1 MKPCPLWGNLSPM
14 VSVKTDNRELRSIG
28 ASPGIAIG
36 PARIADRSRVAVV
49 EVDILPVEVS
59 AEVERFKNALA
70 AAQEEIRAIKKELEA
85 ERGPEHLYVLDTHLL
100 IMQDSMLTRETVG
113 FIESDRINA
122 EAALQ
127 RTLRKFQEFFAGIDD
142 EYLRER
148 SVDVETVVERI
159 LRSMVGKPHEPLSN
173 LEGMAII
180 VAHDLSPADVLQI
193 DKSKVIGFV
202 TDLGG
207 KTSHSA
213 ILARALEIPAVVG
226 LERITAEVSEGD
238 ILIIDGLTG
247 VVVIN
252 PDQETFREYL
262 RRKQHYEYLE
272 RELLKLRD
280 LPAETTDGHRMR
292 LKGNVEFPEEIASL
306 RGHGGEGIGLYRTE
320 MLFFNRQE
328 LPDEEEQFAAYAE
341 VIREMAP
348 HPVTIRTLDVGGD
361 KFVANLNLADEL
373 NPALGL
379 RAIRL
384 SLRQPET
391 FKPQLRAILRASAMG
406 KVRIFF
412 PMISGVAE
420 IRAVKALLEAAKQ
433 ELRLKGVPFDEQ
445 IQIGIMIEIPSAVV
459 IADLLARE
467 VDFFSVGTNDLIQY
481 SLAIDRTN
489 EHLTNLYQPLHPAVL
504 RSLKMVVD
512 AAHAAGIDA
521 CICGEMAGEPEY
533 LPILLGL
540 GFDELSMNAI
550 SILRVKKILRR
561 CSRAEAE
568 KLVCRALSYATAEE
582 VEAFL
587 KAEIAA
593 NYSESFD

>member
-1 MKPCPLWGNLSPM
+1 MALGKIN
-14 VSVKTDNRELRSIG
+14 NRLLQGIG

-36 PARIADRSRVAVV
+36 QVRITDRSRVVV
-49 EVDILPVEVS
+49 SEREVARDEVPVEI
-59 AEVERFKNALA
+59 ERFRSALA
-70 AAQEEIRAIKKELEA
+70 KAKEDLRALKKLLAVDKGE
-85 ERGPEHLYVLDTHLL
+85 EHLYVIDTHLL
-100 IMQDSMLTRETVG
+100 ILEDGMLIRETQG
-113 FIESDRINA
+113 FIENEMINA
-122 EAALQ
+122 EAALKK
-127 RTLRKFQEFFAGIDD
+127 TLRKFQAFFAEIED

-148 SVDVETVVERI
+148 CGDVETVVERI
-159 LRSMVGKPHEPLSN
+159 LRNMAGKSQESLN
-173 LEGMAII
+173 AGEGQTIV

-193 DKSKVIGFV
+193 NKTKVIGFV

-213 ILARALEIPAVVG
+213 ILARALDVPAVVG
-226 LERITAEVSEGD
+226 MERVTSEITDGD
-238 ILIIDGLTG
+238 VLIIDGATG

-252 PDQETFREYL
+252 PDRDTFQDYL

-272 RELLKLRD
+272 SELLKIKD
-280 LPAETTDGHRMR
+280 LPAETIDGHRVL
-292 LKGNVEFPEEIASL
+292 LKGNVEFLEEIPSL
-306 RGHGGEGIGLYRTE
+306 KSHGAEGIGLYRTE
-320 MLFFNRQE
+320 MLFFNRE
-328 LPDEEEQFAAYAE
+328 TPPGEEEQFEIYAK
-341 VIREMAP
+341 VVRAMAP
-348 HPVTIRTLDVGGD
+348 QPVTIRTLDVGGD
-361 KFVANLNLADEL
+361 KFVADLNLDDEM

-384 SLRQPET
+384 SLRQPEI

-420 IRAVKALLEAAKQ
+420 IRAVKCILEEAKE
-433 ELRLKGVPFDEQ
+433 ELRNEGITFDEW
-445 IQIGIMIEIPSAVV
+445 IKIGIMVEVPSAVI

-489 EHLTNLYQPLHPAVL
+489 EHLSSLYEPLHPAVL

-512 AAHAAGIDA
+512 AAHAAGIES
-521 CICGEMAGEPEY
+521 CICGEMAGEAEY

-540 GFDELSMNAI
+540 GFNELSMNAV

-561 CSRAEAE
+561 CSKSEAE
-568 KLVCRALSYATAEE
+568 KLVARALTYSTAQE
-582 VEAFL
+582 VDLFL
-587 KAEIAA
+587 KHEIAA
-593 NYSESFD
+593 RFS

>member
-1 MKPCPLWGNLSPM
+1 MGSAKINNKVMQG
-14 VSVKTDNRELRSIG
+14 IG

-36 PARIADRSRVAVV
+36 QARIADRSRVKVIEEPVAR
-49 EVDILPVEVS
+49 EQIPVE
-59 AEVERFKNALA
+59 AERFKNALQTAKDELNALKQQIA
-70 AAQEEIRAIKKELEA
+70 AEKGE
-85 ERGPEHLYVLDTHLL
+85 EHLYVIDTHLL
-100 IMQDSMLTRETVG
+100 ILEDSMLLRETLG
-113 FIESDRINA
+113 FIENEGINA
-122 EAALQ
+122 EAALK
-127 RTLRKFQEFFAGIDD
+127 RTLLKFREFFATIEDD
-142 EYLRER
+142 YLRER
-148 SVDVETVVERI
+148 YGDVETVVERI
-159 LRSMVGKPHEPLSN
+159 LRNMVGKSQESLN
-173 LEGMAII
+173 GGKGQTVI

-193 DKSKVIGFV
+193 DKGKVIGFV

-213 ILARALEIPAVVG
+213 ILSRALDIPAVVG
-226 LERITAEVSEGD
+226 LERVTTEIANGD
-238 ILIIDGLTG
+238 MLIIDGATG

-252 PDQETFREYL
+252 PDRATFHDYL

-280 LPAETTDGHRMR
+280 LPAETTDGHRIV
-292 LKGNVEFPEEIASL
+292 LKGNVEFPEEIPSL
-306 RGHGGEGIGLYRTE
+306 KGHGAEGIGLYRTE
-320 MLFFNRQE
+320 MLFFNRTS
-328 LPDEEEQFAAYAE
+328 LPGEEEQFAAYSA
-341 VIREMAP
+341 VVKAMAP
-348 HPVTIRTLDVGGD
+348 QPVTIRTLDVGGD
-361 KFVANLNLADEL
+361 KFVANLNLSDEL

-391 FKPQLRAILRASAMG
+391 FKPQLRAILRASALG

-412 PMISGVAE
+412 PMVSGVGE
-420 IRAVKALLEAAKQ
+420 IRAVKILLEEAKQ
-433 ELRLKGVPFDEQ
+433 ELRKEVIPFDEG
-445 IQIGIMIEIPSAVV
+445 IEIGIMIEIPSAVI

-489 EHLTNLYQPLHPAVL
+489 EHLAHLYEPLHPAVL

-521 CICGEMAGEPEY
+521 CMCGEMAGEAEY

-561 CSRAEAE
+561 CSKSEAE
-568 KLVCRALSYATAEE
+568 KLMARALTFATAQE
-582 VEAFL
+582 VETFL
-587 KAEIAA
+587 KSEIVARFAE
-593 NYSESFD
+593 SCD

>member
-1 MKPCPLWGNLSPM
+1 MGSAKN
-14 VSVKTDNRELRSIG
+14 DNRELRAVG

-36 PARIADRSRVAVV
+36 PVRITDRSRVAVV
-49 EVDILPVEVS
+49 ESEIDPAGIP
-59 AEVERFKNALA
+59 AEVERFQKALA
-70 AAQEEIRAIKKELEA
+70 AAEAELREIKRKLEA
-85 ERGPEHLYVLDTHLL
+85 ERGPEHLYVIDTHLL
-100 IMQDSMLTRETVG
+100 ILQDSMLTRETVG
-113 FIESDRINA
+113 IIESERVNA

-127 RTLRKFQEFFAGIDD
+127 STLRKFKEFFAGISD

-148 SVDVETVVERI
+148 SGDVETVVERV
-159 LRSMVGKPHEPLSN
+159 LRCMVGKSQVSVN
-173 LEGMAII
+173 DVEGRAII
-180 VAHDLSPADVLQI
+180 VAHDLSPADVLLI
-193 DKSKVIGFV
+193 DKAKVIGFV

-226 LERITAEVSEGD
+226 LERVTAEVNDGD
-238 ILIIDGLTG
+238 ILIIDGAAG
-247 VVVIN
+247 VAVIN
-252 PDQETFREYL
+252 PDQETFRDYL
-262 RRKQHYEYLE
+262 QRKQRYEYLE

-280 LPAETTDGHRMR
+280 LPAVTTDGHRMR
-292 LKGNVEFPEEIASL
+292 LKGNVEFIEEIPSL
-306 RGHGGEGIGLYRTE
+306 QGHGGEGIGLYRTE
-320 MLFFNRQE
+320 MLFFNRPK
-328 LPDEEEQFAAYAE
+328 LPDEEEQFAAYAA
-341 VIREMAP
+341 VVREMAP
-348 HPVTIRTLDVGGD
+348 KPVTIRTLDVGGD
-361 KFVANLNLADEL
+361 KFVSDLNLSDEL

-391 FKPQLRAILRASAMG
+391 FKPQLRAILRASALG

-412 PMISGVAE
+412 PMVSGVAE
-420 IRAVKALLEAAKQ
+420 IRAVKALLEEAKQ
-433 ELRLKGVPFDEQ
+433 ELRQEGKPFDEG
-445 IQIGIMIEIPSAVV
+445 IEIGIMIEIPSAVI

-489 EHLTNLYQPLHPAVL
+489 EHLTHLYEPLHPAVL

-521 CICGEMAGEPEY
+521 CMCGEMAGEPEY

-540 GFDELSMNAI
+540 GFDELSMNAV

-561 CSRAEAE
+561 CSRKEAQQ
-568 KLVCRALSYATAEE
+568 LVARALSFPTAQE
-582 VEAFL
+582 VDAFL
-587 KAEIAA
+587 KGEIAA
-593 NYSESFD
+593 RYAESFD